1 MDSWKK
7 YNQRPAEKIRD
18 MNLALQYLLPKA
30 AILEKMGQSSS
41 ANSIF
46 SSIANS
52 PHAKTYWIM
61 FHQEWNY
68 DMIRGMAYLSVLD
81 YSKAVEYLE
90 KAPYANNYA
99 SQLKVIAHY
108 ENHKRSPTKQIEG
121 VFSGIFEEPESSG
134 GCGEG
139 TVLIDGVCQLAST
152 PKAKSSFMSIDPI
165 YLIIG
170 AVAIGGAI
178 AVIIAVTKRGSKTPK
193 PAKQEL
199 DEYEEEYLTKQK
211 PAKQKP
217 VEKKKTSAFC
227 ENCGKSLKPT
237 AKFCGGCGTAR
248 S

>member
-1 MDSWKK
+1 
-7 YNQRPAEKIRD
+7 
-18 MNLALQYLLPKA
+18 
-30 AILEKMGQSSS
+30 
-41 ANSIF
+41 
-46 SSIANS
+46 
-52 PHAKTYWIM
+52 M

-108 ENHKRSPTKQIEG
+108 ENDKRSPTKQIEG

-178 AVIIAVTKRGSKTPK
+178 AGIIAVAKRGSKTPK
-193 PAKQEL
+193 PARQEL
-199 DEYEEEYLTKQK
+199 DEYEEQYLAKEK
-211 PAKQKP
+211 PKRKP
-217 VEKKKTSAFC
+217 VEKKETSMFC
-227 ENCGKSLKPT
+227 DNCGAAFKKSE
-237 AKFCGGCGTAR
+237 AKFCGECGTPR

>member
-1 MDSWKK
+1 ENIYAWVCTQGALVKLERYDQVIKNYENYLHLSSQHYPQDQVAMFGKPHPIAPANVIAYYHLGEYDGAIFDLDSRLDSWKK

-18 MNLALQYLLPKA
+18 MHLALQYLLPKA

-61 FHQEWNY
+61 FHEEWNY

-108 ENHKRSPTKQIEG
+108 ENDKRSPTKQIED
-121 VFSGIFEEPESSG
+121 VLTSAKISGTAIEP
-134 GCGEG
+134 
-139 TVLIDGVCQLAST
+139 LYI
-152 PKAKSSFMSIDPI
+152 
-165 YLIIG
+165 IIG
-170 AVAIGGAI
+170 VVAIGG
-178 AVIIAVTKRGSKTPK
+178 VI
-193 PAKQEL
+193 
-199 DEYEEEYLTKQK
+199 
-211 PAKQKP
+211 
-217 VEKKKTSAFC
+217 
-227 ENCGKSLKPT
+227 
-237 AKFCGGCGTAR
+237 
-248 S
+248 